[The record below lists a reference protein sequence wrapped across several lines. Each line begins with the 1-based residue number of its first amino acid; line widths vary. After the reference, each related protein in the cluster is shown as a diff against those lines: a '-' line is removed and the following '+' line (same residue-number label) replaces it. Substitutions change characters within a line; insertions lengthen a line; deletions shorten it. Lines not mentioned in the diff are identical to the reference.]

1 MERLRMSDESEA
13 VLTGASFELQSAGYR
28 PMPDPEE
35 RPVRDAIDAD
45 AASLRGAAER
55 RADVA
60 SPVMVREYVDEAG
73 NAVDRDEAVTLERA
87 ARDHAR
93 ARAEEARDVSV
104 EISAPDPSAREA
116 AGAFGDESREPDEEL
131 GQQDGRSDA
140 VAETNEMKHEAGR
153 LASELEKALQHPQV
167 VQAIEEKIGEA
178 EKARQ
183 SYREGLASAVQIA
196 QASFLSQFP
205 EFAGMPAEQV
215 PAALE
220 LMSREDPGR
229 FGRIQAAVAM
239 SDRLL
244 AQQSQEHHRQAEAA
258 QQSFNSFSQ
267 EQDGKLEGMLKNEP
281 RAVRQAVAAEIV
293 AAAKE
298 SGIPPAE
305 LNRLFQTEPLM
316 RHATFQRMMYDAAR
330 YRLMM
335 RAKDTAVTKAVPP
348 VIRPG
353 VSTSSG
359 ERGADLRALNARLTS
374 SGDLKDAV
382 ALYQARI
389 SKRP

>member
-1 MERLRMSDESEA
+1 MSDESEA

-35 RPVRDAIDAD
+35 RPDRDAIDGD
-45 AASLRGAAER
+45 AASLRDAADR

-60 SPVMVREYVDEAG
+60 SPVMVREYVDETG
-73 NAVDRDEAVTLERA
+73 NIVDPAEAVTLERA
-87 ARDHAR
+87 ARDHAQMR
-93 ARAEEARDVSV
+93 RAERDEATV
-104 EISAPDPSAREA
+104 EVDRPGATEERSGALSDSADRGEA
-116 AGAFGDESREPDEEL
+116 DIVPEPGRTEK
-131 GQQDGRSDA
+131 QDSD
-140 VAETNEMKHEAGR
+140 G
-153 LASELEKALQHPQV
+153 LAPELERALRHPQV
-167 VQAIEEKIGEA
+167 LQAIEEKIGEA
-178 EKARQ
+178 EAARR
-183 SYREGLASAVQIA
+183 SYGEGLASAVQIA

-220 LMSREDPGR
+220 RMSREDPGR
-229 FGRIQAAVAM
+229 LGRIQAAVAM
-239 SDRLL
+239 SDQLL
-244 AQQSQEHHRQAEAA
+244 AQQAQEHHRQAEAV
-258 QQSFNSFSQ
+258 QQSFNNFAQ
-267 EQDGKLEGMLKNEP
+267 EQDDKLEGMLKSEP
-281 RAVRQAVAAEIV
+281 RAVRRAVAAEIMV
-293 AAAKE
+293 AATE
-298 SGIPPAE
+298 SGISPAE

-335 RAKDTAVTKAVPP
+335 RAKDAAVTKAVPS

-353 VSTSSG
+353 ASASSG
-359 ERGADLRALNARLTS
+359 ERGADLRALNAQLTS
-374 SGDLKDAV
+374 SGNLKDAV